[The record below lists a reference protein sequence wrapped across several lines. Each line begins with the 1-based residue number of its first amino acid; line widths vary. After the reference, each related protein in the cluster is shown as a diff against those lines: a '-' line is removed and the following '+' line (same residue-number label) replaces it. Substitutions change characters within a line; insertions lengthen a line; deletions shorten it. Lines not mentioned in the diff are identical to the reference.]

1 MKKAAISLLFCV
13 ASLFVLWF
21 FYTLT
26 LREFPTH
33 YSTRMS
39 ESGAGKDNATWGEM
53 SGTSGTELKRSPG
66 TARQQH
72 TIVQPAVADLL
83 REPWRRLTLAE
94 LASFPSLGPAEEREL
109 IEHCR
114 EISNPTNASGLFSVL
129 AYHGNDAA
137 FEFLS
142 ETLTNRFRDQRLS
155 AEQEAVL
162 IHLVSD
168 MGLLARRNDRAFLF
182 LRQGLNSEF
191 WRGSLGW
198 LSHDAE
204 GTIRTLMAMTLRGIA
219 ASGRPEAASILVEQR
234 EPDSDVMRLGLQGAL
249 VDSAFWLWL
258 ALNKS
263 EQFYS
268 SELGGQGEQVMSQ
281 FSAWRQRTSEGQE
294 WARWFT
300 SLQSQRQH

>member
-26 LREFPTH
+26 LREFPAH
-33 YSTRMS
+33 YSTRLS
-39 ESGAGKDNATWGEM
+39 ERGARRDNGTRGET
-53 SGTSGTELKRSPG
+53 SGTSGTELARSPG
-66 TARQQH
+66 TARQKR

-94 LASFPSLGPAEEREL
+94 LASFPSLSPAEEKEL

-142 ETLTNRFRDQRLS
+142 DTLTNRFRDQRLS

-162 IHLVSD
+162 IHVVAD

-191 WRGSLGW
+191 WRGNLGW
-198 LSHDAE
+198 LSHDPE
-204 GTIRTLMAMTLRGIA
+204 GLIRTLMAMTLRGVA

-234 EPDSDVMRLGLQGAL
+234 KPDSDVMRLGLQGAL
-249 VDSAFWLWL
+249 MDSAFWLWL
-258 ALNKS
+258 ALNKG
-263 EQFYS
+263 EQFYGG
-268 SELGGQGEQVMSQ
+268 EVGGQGEQVMLQ
-281 FSAWRQRTSEGQE
+281 FSAWRQRTIEGQE

-300 SLQSQRQH
+300 SIESQREH